1 MASIGIDF
9 GTSTSAISIFRGGKP
24 EIIPNEYGNNR
35 TASFVSWDSLSKI
48 VVGDSAK
55 DTASTNPTNT
65 VTSLKTILGR
75 KFNDP
80 LVNSFATAI
89 QYKIVDN
96 GNIPFIKLTYQQR
109 DGTPTP
115 LISLEEAATR
125 LFAEF
130 KRSAELYLRKPV
142 SNAVV
147 TIPVYYRTA
156 QREALKRAVKAANLN
171 ILRLPYEAS
180 AILTAYAF
188 QHRAAGQDDYNV
200 ALVDFGAGSLQ
211 VAIANIWEGIAEF
224 KSVKGNPEIGG
235 DMIDLRLLDML
246 LGDIHRKL
254 GIDLRQDQP
263 SLRRLRSACER
274 AKRELS
280 SQLVTSVEIDAL
292 PGGFDYQSD
301 ISRNK
306 LETICTDLFVSM
318 TDTFDS
324 ALKGAKLEKK
334 DILKVLLI
342 GGSSKMPAV
351 VDKVSG
357 WFGRDAEKL
366 QDTPQLASLGA
377 SILSGPAPDE
387 PQDDAPTEQFLALE
401 VANTAIGVETLG
413 GAFTPIIPRNITIP
427 TKSTKSFATGLDGQ
441 TRFIIKVYEGDR
453 AKAAD
458 NTLLTV
464 LDINDIPPAPKGSG
478 IGGAN
483 TVDVRVEIDHNHEI
497 TIIAAHRAT
506 AREFSYHLSHEV
518 ISYDWSKKFGDSS
531 LYAPLAVIAEPNFVR
546 GYAERAMSPPPGF
559 PQPRPSGSAD
569 PVPII
574 PQRDTAREDLEA
586 YALGLRHASLKLNEA
601 SVDGLDFVRRD
612 AAAGLTSSSVYVDKL
627 KELKA
632 LCNNL
637 LHDFGA

>member
-65 VTSLKTILGR
+65 S
-75 KFNDP
+75 
-80 LVNSFATAI
+80 
-89 QYKIVDN
+89 
-96 GNIPFIKLTYQQR
+96 
-109 DGTPTP
+109 
-115 LISLEEAATR
+115 SLEEAATR

-200 ALVDFGAGSLQ
+200 TLVDFGAGSLQ
-211 VAIANIWEGIAEF
+211 ATL
-224 KSVKGNPEIGG
+224 KLGG

-306 LETICTDLFVSM
+306 LETICTDLFYLV
-318 TDTFDS
+318 
-324 ALKGAKLEKK
+324 G
-334 DILKVLLI
+334 
-342 GGSSKMPAV
+342 
-351 VDKVSG
+351 
-357 WFGRDAEKL
+357 FGRDAEKL

-401 VANTAIGVETLG
+401 VANTAIGFYANHSPKYNNTHQKHEIV
-413 GAFTPIIPRNITIP
+413 RN
-427 TKSTKSFATGLDGQ
+427 GLDGQ

-464 LDINDIPPAPKGSG
+464 LDINDIPPAPKGS
-478 IGGAN
+478 
-483 TVDVRVEIDHNHEI
+483 VEIDHNHEI

-506 AREFSYHLSHEV
+506 AREFSYHLSHE
-518 ISYDWSKKFGDSS
+518 KFGDSS

-546 GYAERAMSPPPGF
+546 VRYAERAMSPPPGF

-632 LCNNL
+632 LCK
-637 LHDFGA
+637 